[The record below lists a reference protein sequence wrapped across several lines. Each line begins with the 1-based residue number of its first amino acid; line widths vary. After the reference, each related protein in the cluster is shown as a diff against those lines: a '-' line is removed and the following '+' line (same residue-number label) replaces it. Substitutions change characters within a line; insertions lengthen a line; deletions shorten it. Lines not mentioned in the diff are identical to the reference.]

1 MQRAVEVFKALGDET
16 RLRILNLLSER
27 EVCVC
32 EIVDVLRLGQSKVS
46 RHLAALKHAG
56 LVACRRDGMWVF
68 YQLTP
73 PRNDMHRQILDWLV
87 AMRHQIAESRR
98 DLQRLGELAEQRDR
112 CLDEAQDAT
121 AMNPAID
128 QESDRQ
134 LVC

>member
-32 EIVDVLRLGQSKVS
+32 EIVDVLKLGQSKIS

-56 LVACRRDGMWVF
+56 LVECRRDGMWVF

-73 PRNDMHRQILDWLV
+73 ARSDMHRQILDWLV

-98 DLQRLGELAEQRDR
+98 DLQRLGELSEQRDR
-112 CLDEAQDAT
+112 CVDDAHG
-121 AMNPAID
+121 AAARDPAC
-128 QESDRQ
+128 QESERQ

>member
-1 MQRAVEVFKALGDET
+1 MQRAVEVFRALGDET

-32 EIVDVLRLGQSKVS
+32 EIVDVLKLGQSKIS
-46 RHLAALKHAG
+46 RHLAVLKHAG
-56 LVACRRDGMWVF
+56 LVECRRDGMWVF

-73 PRNDMHRQILDWLV
+73 ARSDMHRQILDWLV

-98 DLQRLGELAEQRDR
+98 DLQRLGELTEQPQCCSDKAEPEQPSNF
-112 CLDEAQDAT
+112 A
-121 AMNPAID
+121 PALG
-128 QESDRQ
+128 DRQ

>member
-32 EIVDVLRLGQSKVS
+32 EIVDVLKLGQSKIS

-56 LVACRRDGMWVF
+56 LVECRRDGMWVF

-73 PRNDMHRQILDWLV
+73 ARNDMHRQILDWLV

-98 DLQRLGELAEQRDR
+98 DLQRLGELAGEPQRCSDKGQPEQPSNF
-112 CLDEAQDAT
+112 A
-121 AMNPAID
+121 PAFG
-128 QESDRQ
+128 DRQ